1 MNLIMIRLSRLTNW
15 VIAACLLPIILGCAT
30 ESKKQLITPS
40 VAFRVNNPIDEKV
53 GELFYKKALLGK
65 FVIWTD
71 AKFADSSNMS
81 IDDLIT
87 YRDIKISNQSNQIKT
102 AIKAAKSTKFEIYIP
117 EGEYMFEINLGSKY
131 EILQKMSVKSGEAK
145 IIYWKNPESQLI
157 WTKDI
162 PSEFSYIRH
171 LSYITED
178 QLFDKFS
185 TRLTVETNVSKDEK
199 KVEFSV
205 LIKDIN
211 KLEKF
216 TLNNSPVNYAQND
229 IFILINDLNYGNNK
243 FEFLAKNEFGFE
255 SRHTFTY
262 YRKTDAEK
270 KKILDD
276 AAAEKKR
283 LAEAERM
290 EKIKAETESKAEK
303 LRFETE
309 EKARKIQAAIDEK
322 NRKIQAENEARNR
335 KTLEQE
341 AAKAKKIEQERVARD
356 GDGSSEDKL
365 CQKYG
370 FKPQANGYAECRM
383 KLDQAKRESEAAQAK
398 YEREKAAYD
407 QRVAEIEKE
416 RERARSLKQLELGL
430 RMLSGQSPMDAMNT
444 VGTGAPFGP
453 PPIAAPTH
461 QTITLP
467 NGRMVNC
474 STFGTNTSCF

>member
-1 MNLIMIRLSRLTNW
+1 MSLIMNRSLRLASSLIT
-15 VIAACLLPIILGCAT
+15 VFLLPFIIGCAT

-40 VAFRVNNPIDEKV
+40 VSFRTNNPIDEKV
-53 GELFYKKALLGK
+53 GELFYKKGLLGK

-71 AKFADSSNMS
+71 AKFADSSSMG

-87 YRDIKISNQSNQIKT
+87 YRDIKISNQINQVKT
-102 AIKAAKSTKFEIYIP
+102 TIKAAKSTKFEIYIP
-117 EGEYMFEINLGSKY
+117 EGEYMFEINLGTKY
-131 EILQKMSVKSGEAK
+131 EILQKMSAKNGETK

-162 PSEFSYIRH
+162 PSEFPYIKR

-178 QLFDKFS
+178 QLFEKFS
-185 TRLTVETNVSKDEK
+185 TRLTVESNISKDEK

-205 LIKDIN
+205 LIKDNN
-211 KLEKF
+211 KLDKF
-216 TLNNSPVNYAQND
+216 TINNVPANYAQND
-229 IFILINDLNYGNNK
+229 IFIITNELGYGNNK
-243 FEFLAKNEFGFE
+243 FEFMAKNEFGFE

-283 LAEAERM
+283 LADAERM
-290 EKIKAETESKAEK
+290 EKIKAEAEAKAEK
-303 LRFETE
+303 LRFDVE
-309 EKARKIQAAIDEK
+309 EKARKLQAAIDEK

-335 KTLEQE
+335 KTQEQE

-370 FKPQANGYAECRM
+370 FKPQANGYADCRM

-416 RERARSLKQLELGL
+416 RERARSLKQLEMGL
-430 RMLSGQSPMDAMNT
+430 RMMSGQSPIDAFNS

-453 PPIAAPTH
+453 PPVMAPLH
-461 QTITLP
+461 QTITMP
-467 NGRMVNC
+467 NGRMINC
-474 STFGTNTSCF
+474 TTTGTYTSCL